1 MVPMLTLKE
10 FMDEMLVRTEYNG
23 KKILER
29 EIGYGHKPDVYLFY
43 GETEGDTKSPTRFYS
58 CFDEYEKYK
67 EAYKRFADW
76 LSH

>member
-1 MVPMLTLKE
+1 MTPMMTLKE

-23 KKILER
+23 QKIIER
-29 EIGYGHKPDVYLFY
+29 EIGYGAKPDVYLFY
-43 GETEGDTKSPTRFYS
+43 GDTKSPTRFYS

-67 EAYKRFADW
+67 EAYKKFADW